1 MPQIFMVE
9 LTDDQADALRQLADH
24 WRESPDETLRRIV
37 ADGFDCATLRPGAAT
52 LSEALAKDDDIP
64 F

>member
-37 ADGFDCATLRPGAAT
+37 ADGFDCAKLRPGDL
-52 LSEALAKDDDIP
+52 LSEALAKDDDDIP